1 MKKIL
6 GLIRIR
12 DFEQVIMGMIQRLIN
27 GDCFTTKFAAVQLF
41 PCVYTHVSAANQQE
55 LMKMYDVLSKDETP

>member
-1 MKKIL
+1 M
-6 GLIRIR
+6 IRIR

-41 PCVYTHVSAANQQE
+41 PCVYSHISAVN
-55 LMKMYDVLSKDETP
+55 